1 MVSNIMSI
9 NKQEKLKNYKNLNE
23 IKKKSGTM
31 LHLSPTYRYLT
42 EMEK

>member
-1 MVSNIMSI
+1 MVSNLMSN

-23 IKKKSGTM
+23 IKKT
-31 LHLSPTYRYLT
+31 LVQCYLSPTYRYLT